1 MFGWVRTL
9 HASDGA
15 KNVQFFICLP
25 VSFFL
30 SVTLS
35 NAAQLV
41 KALQPQRYWVHLHH
55 FYEGCTQ
62 CFLENLTPALPNL
75 VINKLL

>member
-41 KALQPQRYWVHLHH
+41 KALQPQRYWVHL
-55 FYEGCTQ
+55 G
-62 CFLENLTPALPNL
+62 ENLTPALPNL

>member
-35 NAAQLV
+35 NAAATLLG
-41 KALQPQRYWVHLHH
+41 ASAS
-55 FYEGCTQ
+55 
-62 CFLENLTPALPNL
+62 FL
-75 VINKLL
+75 